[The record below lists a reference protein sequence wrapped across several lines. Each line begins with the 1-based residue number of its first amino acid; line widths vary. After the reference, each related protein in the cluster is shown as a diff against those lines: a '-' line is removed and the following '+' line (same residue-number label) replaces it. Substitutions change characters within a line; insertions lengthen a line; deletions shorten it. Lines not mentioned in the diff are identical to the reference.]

1 MGASAHSVSNLI
13 GRCEALCLGFREKC
27 LNYRVLGFIAYYL
40 MRNAVCDTS
49 ISKQAF
55 INNY

>member
-40 MRNAVCDTS
+40 MRKAARDTS
-49 ISKQAF
+49 IHK
-55 INNY
+55 